1 MIDCIWIPNISL
13 GPFKLGEKISYYES
27 TMGILLD
34 PDLEEEYNVPNS
46 EIFLSSENGLID
58 MIYSYETCFYK
69 GTNIIGLSIQS
80 VPRLLG
86 CNADE
91 VGSGVEYDDGDIQYP
106 YEFEDLGLRL
116 WVRDNRVVS
125 AAVTCYPDD

>member
-1 MIDCIWIPNISL
+1 MDCIWIPNISL
-13 GPFKLGEKISYYES
+13 GPFKIGEKISYYES
-27 TMGILLD
+27 SMGVYLD

-46 EIFLSSENGLID
+46 EIYLSTEAGRIN

-69 GTNIIGLSIQS
+69 GINIIGLSIQN

-86 CNADE
+86 WNADE
-91 VGSGVEYDDGDIQYP
+91 VGGGVEYDNSDVQYP

-116 WVRDNRVVS
+116 WVKDSRVVS